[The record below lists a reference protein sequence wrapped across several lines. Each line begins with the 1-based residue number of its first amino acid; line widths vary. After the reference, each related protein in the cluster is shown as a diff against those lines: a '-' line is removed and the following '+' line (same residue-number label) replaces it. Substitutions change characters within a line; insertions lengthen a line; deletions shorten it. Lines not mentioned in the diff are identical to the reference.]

1 MRGTQKAE
9 KNTGK
14 QGSYILFKN
23 VRGEDFYAIFG
34 WLHSIYSIYS
44 HYHLVSS
51 TTMWQVYAASCQ

>member
-1 MRGTQKAE
+1 MIAHWNSHCGKMRGTQKAE

-34 WLHSIYSIYS
+34 
-44 HYHLVSS
+44 
-51 TTMWQVYAASCQ
+51 